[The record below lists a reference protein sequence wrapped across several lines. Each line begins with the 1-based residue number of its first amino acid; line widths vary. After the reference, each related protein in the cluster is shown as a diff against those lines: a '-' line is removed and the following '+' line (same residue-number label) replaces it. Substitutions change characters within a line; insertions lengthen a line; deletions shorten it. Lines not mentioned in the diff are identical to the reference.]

1 MINSS
6 MTIAGLQ
13 SQFKKSFDDAEKEL
27 DVGILHV
34 ERALDVGGNA
44 RIEVVDLKKKVS
56 ESFAKIKKIVM
67 KFNSSALFFIGLNVD
82 PLNPRLHEFLTAD
95 CNDLSVIS
103 RRIRKNRNKE
113 RSAVSQRES
122 QKVKPPKPK
131 ANTVKRQKLFAPDEP
146 RKGSEIPDSAAGT
159 VRRTTSV
166 HVDLN
171 VDCKQVA
178 LDVNMGPE
186 GVQKSNEKTAGGHT
200 AVEGGKDDAALGAK
214 KKKKSLD
221 SEVYTDQ
228 QMEVFLAQLSPSSDE
243 GENGSDATKC
253 KQLAERKSEFKCSEG
268 DTKLPICQKLYEENP
283 DVEEGEIID

>member
-56 ESFAKIKKIVM
+56 ESFIKIKKIVM
-67 KFNSSALFFIGLNVD
+67 KFNSSALFFIGLNKD
-82 PLNPRLHEFLTAD
+82 PLSPRFNEFLTVD
-95 CNDLSVIS
+95 CNDLSLIS

-131 ANTVKRQKLFAPDEP
+131 ANTVKRQKLFAPDEL
-146 RKGSEIPDSAAGT
+146 RKGSEIPDGAAGT
-159 VRRTTSV
+159 GRRTTSV

-171 VDCKQVA
+171 VDCKHVA
-178 LDVNMGPE
+178 LDINMGAE
-186 GVQKSNEKTAGGHT
+186 RVKKSNEEKSAGGRT
-200 AVEGGKDDAALGAK
+200 AVEEGKDDAALGAK
-214 KKKKSLD
+214 KKNNLR
-221 SEVYTDQ
+221 T
-228 QMEVFLAQLSPSSDE
+228 
-243 GENGSDATKC
+243 
-253 KQLAERKSEFKCSEG
+253 
-268 DTKLPICQKLYEENP
+268 
-283 DVEEGEIID
+283 